1 MLFSA
6 SCLLSFAFVF
16 AYCPETKG
24 KSLEEIERLFG
35 QTNEAR
41 AQSQSRREASTMDRH
56 SLTIDHFEWPVAT
69 RTAAADRLAHSQSA
83 VLLHV
88 GNKAAAAVP
97 AGAGAGAEAGAAAA
111 GEEAA
116 PARPQSAGV

>member
-1 MLFSA
+1 MSFALEVFQSLGVGWTFVLFSA

-41 AQSQSRREASTMDRH
+41 AQSQSRREA
-56 SLTIDHFEWPVAT
+56 L
-69 RTAAADRLAHSQSA
+69 
-83 VLLHV
+83 
-88 GNKAAAAVP
+88 
-97 AGAGAGAEAGAAAA
+97 
-111 GEEAA
+111 
-116 PARPQSAGV
+116 